1 MKERHTFL
9 RPAICNSLTMPARDS
24 ESCHT
29 LTSVS
34 GWASS
39 FAMVAIRCPIPL
51 RSPVFTPRAM
61 HNAIPISRP
70 LTRLSNDGHGLARR
84 RGGWRDGTRGYLLA
98 ALLSISAGTSACAS
112 GTVETPRTS
121 GGASGGTSGSTA
133 SAAGSAPS
141 SGALC
146 QADEVV
152 AFSCPTATKIVSL
165 CAKPEA
171 GPAAKQ
177 LAYRY
182 GTTKKV
188 ELEYVATADNGKR
201 FGATVSPAAPGAS
214 VHQLWF
220 NRGDIRYLLTE
231 CVGGSCSHGAGV
243 AVLNPEKVLMSA
255 RCVAGDTPSQAFF
268 SRSLIEFGNGADDT
282 RSRTE
287 LIKTEDSDNSLDQI
301 YKAERPPR

>member
-1 MKERHTFL
+1 
-9 RPAICNSLTMPARDS
+9 
-24 ESCHT
+24 
-29 LTSVS
+29 
-34 GWASS
+34 
-39 FAMVAIRCPIPL
+39 
-51 RSPVFTPRAM
+51 M
-61 HNAIPISRP
+61 HNNVPISRP
-70 LTRLSNDGHGLARR
+70 LTGLSNDGHGLSHLC
-84 RGGWRDGTRGYLLA
+84 GGWHDKARDYLLA
-98 ALLSISAGTSACAS
+98 ALLSIASGTSACAS
-112 GTVETPRTS
+112 GTVEAPRTS

-133 SAAGSAPS
+133 SAAGNAQS
-141 SGALC
+141 SGTLC
-146 QADEVV
+146 QSEEVV

-182 GTTKKV
+182 GTAKKV

-201 FGATVSPAAPGAS
+201 FGATASPAAPGAS

-231 CVGGSCSHGAGV
+231 CVGGSCPHGAGV

-282 RSRTE
+282 RAHTE
-287 LIKTEDSDNSLDQI
+287 LIKIEDSDNSLDKI